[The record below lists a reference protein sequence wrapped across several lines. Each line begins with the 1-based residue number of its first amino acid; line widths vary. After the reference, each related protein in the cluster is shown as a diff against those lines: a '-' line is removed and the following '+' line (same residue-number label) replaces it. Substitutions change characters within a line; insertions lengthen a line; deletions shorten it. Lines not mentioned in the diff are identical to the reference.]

1 MLYALQASLA
11 LALLYFI
18 YWLFLRRTSFHR
30 LNRFVLIGIALAALL
45 LPATGRLLPESA
57 STPHFTATG
66 ALRITPEP
74 SILSRVWDVLA
85 PAAHDVHSASG
96 QGALSPAADATQP
109 FYLSPAE
116 MLRDIYL
123 LGLLFFVIR
132 AIVPIIALAK
142 LIRSNPRHRNE
153 TYTLVDLPQPSPPF
167 SFFHW
172 IFLHPGDHSEA
183 QRRNILLH
191 EQVHVLQYH
200 TLDILFMEFFAA
212 LAWFHPVAWR
222 LNKETKLNLE
232 YLADHVLLNS
242 GVEPKE
248 YQYHLLQLT
257 TTPLLIRTANHFNQS
272 HLKKRI
278 AMMNQTSSR
287 KRALLKYALFLP
299 VLTALCLVFASL
311 KAQAPGDPS
320 DIYLVVRPDLKK
332 DNLRDIERRL
342 AAEGINISFSNIS
355 FAGDQISG
363 LRVVISKDGQT
374 LNDLTLADMGQPL
387 AEPLV
392 FYWFRSRQGNPT
404 LGRSYPADLT
414 AKDLRILQNLDGLL
428 KISPNGK
435 NIELH
440 GSATLG
446 N

>member
-11 LALLYFI
+11 LALLYAI
-18 YWLFLRRTSFHR
+18 YWLFLRRTSFHG
-30 LNRFVLIGIALAALL
+30 LNRLVLLSVAIVSLTIPLATRFI
-45 LPATGRLLPESA
+45 PDQIES
-57 STPHFTATG
+57 PRFTATG

-74 SILSRVWDVLA
+74 SILSRVRDALS
-85 PAAHDVHSASG
+85 PAAHDVHSPFG
-96 QGALSPAADATQP
+96 HDALSPATDATQP

-116 MLRDIYL
+116 ILRDIYL
-123 LGLLFFVIR
+123 LGLLFFVSR
-132 AIVPIIALAK
+132 AILPIIALAK
-142 LIRSNPRHRNE
+142 LIRTSPRQRHD

-248 YQYHLLQLT
+248 YQYHLLQLAVA
-257 TTPLLIRTANHFNQS
+257 PSLIRTANHFNQS

-278 AMMNQTSSR
+278 AMMNQTTSR

-311 KAQAPGDPS
+311 KAQAPGNPS
-320 DIYLVVRPDLKK
+320 DIYLVVRPHLKK

-342 AAEGINISFSNIS
+342 ALEGINISFSNLS

-363 LRVVISKDGQT
+363 LRVVISQDGHT

-404 LGRSYPADLT
+404 LGRSYPADLP

-428 KISPNGK
+428 KISANGK
-435 NIELH
+435 DIELH